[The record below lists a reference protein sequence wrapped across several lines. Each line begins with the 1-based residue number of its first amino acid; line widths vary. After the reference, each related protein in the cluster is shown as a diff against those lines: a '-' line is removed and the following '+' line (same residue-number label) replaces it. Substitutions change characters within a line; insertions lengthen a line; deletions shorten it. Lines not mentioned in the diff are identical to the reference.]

1 MTGRAGHLGAL
12 EIPAGYRVGPWI
24 AGRLLGAGAFGS
36 VYAAVRAVP
45 EPGLPGRAALKILPT
60 GTRTPRQLRH
70 LSELADRE
78 TEVLRRVRTPRLI
91 RMYEVLTVDDPGR
104 PELDG
109 ATVLVLEEAKGSLDA
124 LLARGVPAAGPAL
137 LAQVCEGLDQLH
149 RAGWVHG
156 DLKPGNV
163 LLMPD
168 GSARLGDFNM
178 AAELEG
184 THAYA
189 PAFATPDYTPPDLL
203 WSEVGERGMKI
214 RPTADIW
221 AFGVLAHVVLTGTL
235 PLPGGTP
242 AARRDAALRYARGD
256 EELRLS
262 PELPE
267 PWRDIV
273 RDCLARRH
281 EDRAGHTAASLWCR
295 AQEAAAG
302 RADWTYV
309 RPVPRD
315 LERRSPAPQ
324 TSAPQPSLPQTP
336 PSQTPIPQGPVPRS
350 AERGSEPRAPGPRRR
365 RRVLIAAGAAAL
377 TGLGVVWGSGL
388 LPLAGASAA
397 GYDRCRR
404 GAVCFFAE
412 ENGRGE
418 MCSWVDGDADWTDT
432 LGPCPWTARSAP
444 RSVYNNGFDLAEG
457 AAKVDVLYYAQAG
470 ERERLGCVEVRT
482 RANLTS
488 GDLPRSHAWVP
499 NC

>member
-1 MTGRAGHLGAL
+1 MTGRAGQRGTLAV
-12 EIPAGYRVGPWI
+12 PPGYRIGPWVV
-24 AGRLLGAGAFGS
+24 GHLLGAGAFGT
-36 VYAAVRAVP
+36 VYAARRAVP
-45 EPGLPGRAALKILPT
+45 EPGLPGRAALKLLPT

-78 TEVLRRVRTPRLI
+78 TEVLRRVCTPRLI
-91 RMYEVLTVDDPGR
+91 RMYEVLTLDDPGR

-124 LLARGVPAAGPAL
+124 LLADGVPPTGPTL

-168 GSARLGDFNM
+168 GTARLGDFNT

-203 WSEVGERGMKI
+203 WSEIGERGTKI

-221 AFGVLAHVVLTGTL
+221 AFGVLAHVVLTGSL
-235 PLPGGTP
+235 PLPGGTS
-242 AARRDAALRYARGD
+242 AARRDAALRYARGE

-273 RDCLARRH
+273 RDCLARSH
-281 EDRAGHTAASLWCR
+281 EDRSRHTAASLLSR
-295 AQEAAAG
+295 VEAAAAG
-302 RADWTYV
+302 RAA
-309 RPVPRD
+309 PR
-315 LERRSPAPQ
+315 
-324 TSAPQPSLPQTP
+324 
-336 PSQTPIPQGPVPRS
+336 
-350 AERGSEPRAPGPRRR
+350 RAPKGSRALGPRRR
-365 RRVLIAAGAAAL
+365 GRVVITAGTAAL
-377 TGLGVVWGSGL
+377 AVLGVVWGTGL
-388 LPLAGASAA
+388 LPLRGAADA

-412 ENGRGE
+412 EDGRGE
-418 MCSWVDGDADWTDT
+418 ICSWVDGDTDWSD
-432 LGPCPWTARSAP
+432 GQAPCPWAAHSGP

-457 AAKVDVLYYAQAG
+457 ATQVDVLYYAQPDR
-470 ERERLGCVEVRT
+470 RELLGCVKVRT
-482 RANLTS
+482 RTNLAGS
-488 GDLPRSHAWVP
+488 DRPRSHAWVP
-499 NC
+499 DC

>member
-12 EIPAGYRVGPWI
+12 TVPPGYRIGPWVV
-24 AGRLLGAGAFGS
+24 GHLLGAGAFGS
-36 VYAAVRAVP
+36 VYAALRAAP
-45 EPGLPGRAALKILPT
+45 EPGLPGRAALKVLPT

-70 LSELADRE
+70 LSELAARE
-78 TEVLRRVRTPRLI
+78 TEVLRRVCTPRLI
-91 RMYEVLTVDDPGR
+91 RMYEVLTVDDPGH

-124 LLARGVPAAGPAL
+124 LLADGVPAAGPAL

-168 GSARLGDFNM
+168 GTARLGDFNM

-184 THAYA
+184 THAYS

-221 AFGVLAHVVLTGTL
+221 AFGVLAHVVLTGSL
-235 PLPGGTP
+235 PLPGGTT
-242 AARRDAALRYARGD
+242 AARRDAALRYARGE

-281 EDRAGHTAASLWCR
+281 EDRAGHTAASLLHR
-295 AQEAAAG
+295 VEAAAAAAADGPG
-302 RADWTYV
+302 RGCAP
-309 RPVPRD
+309 PVARGGP
-315 LERRSPAPQ
+315 EPRSPVSRAPEQ
-324 TSAPQPSLPQTP
+324 GSPEPRSPQPR
-336 PSQTPIPQGPVPRS
+336 GP
-350 AERGSEPRAPGPRRR
+350 EPVGAGPRRR

-377 TGLGVVWGSGL
+377 AGLGAAWGSGL
-388 LPLAGASAA
+388 LGLGGDDEAK

-404 GAVCFFAE
+404 GAVCFFAKE
-412 ENGRGE
+412 DGQGE
-418 MCSWVDGDADWTDT
+418 MCSWVDGDADWNDG
-432 LGPCPWTARSAP
+432 LNPCPWTARSTP
-444 RSVYNNGFDLAEG
+444 RSVFNNGFDLAEG
-457 AAKVDVLYYAQAG
+457 ATQVDVLYYAQTDK
-470 ERERLGCVEVRT
+470 RELLGCVKVRT
-482 RANLTS
+482 RTNLAGT
-488 GDLPRSHAWVP
+488 DNPRSHSWVP

>member
-1 MTGRAGHLGAL
+1 MGAL
-12 EIPAGYRVGPWI
+12 AIPPGYRIGPWTT
-24 AGRLLGAGAFGS
+24 GRLLGTGAFGS
-36 VYAAVRAVP
+36 VYAALRAVP
-45 EPGLPGRAALKILPT
+45 EPGLPGRAALKVLPT

-78 TEVLRRVRTPRLI
+78 TDVLRRVRAPRLI

-109 ATVLVLEEAKGSLDA
+109 ATVLVLEEAQGSLDA
-124 LLARGVPAAGPAL
+124 LLADGVPPTGPAL

-168 GSARLGDFNM
+168 GTARLGDFNM

-184 THAYA
+184 THAYS

-221 AFGVLAHVVLTGTL
+221 AFGVLAHVVLTGSL
-235 PLPGGTP
+235 PLPGGTS
-242 AARRDAALRYARGD
+242 AARRDAALRYARGE

-281 EDRAGHTAASLWCR
+281 EERAGHTAASLLCR
-295 AQEAAAG
+295 ARAAATG
-302 RADWTYV
+302 QAVGPTYAP
-309 RPVPRD
+309 PVPRD
-315 LERRSPAPQ
+315 PVPRD
-324 TSAPQPSLPQTP
+324 
-336 PSQTPIPQGPVPRS
+336 PVPRS
-350 AERGSEPRAPGPRRR
+350 PVPRSPDVRLPGSRRR
-365 RRVLIAAGAAAL
+365 RRLLIAAGAAAL
-377 TGLGVVWGSGL
+377 AGLGAAWGSGL
-388 LPLAGASAA
+388 LPLGDAGAV

-404 GAVCFFAE
+404 GAVCFFTE
-412 ENGRGE
+412 RDGRGE
-418 MCSWVDGDADWTDT
+418 MCSWVDGDTDWTDA
-432 LGPCPWTARSAP
+432 LGPCPWAARGAP

-457 AAKVDVLYYAQAG
+457 AAKVDVLYYAQPAEG
-470 ERERLGCVEVRT
+470 ELLGCVKVRT
-482 RANLTS
+482 RTNLDAT
-488 GDLPRSHAWVP
+488 DRPRSHAWVP

>member
-1 MTGRAGHLGAL
+1 M
-12 EIPAGYRVGPWI
+12 
-24 AGRLLGAGAFGS
+24 
-36 VYAAVRAVP
+36 YAALRAVP
-45 EPGLPGRAALKILPT
+45 EPGLPERAALKVLPT

-78 TEVLRRVRTPRLI
+78 TEVLRRVCTPRLI

-109 ATVLVLEEAKGSLDA
+109 ATVLVLEEAAGSLDA
-124 LLARGVPAAGPAL
+124 LLAGDGAPAGGPAL

-163 LLMPD
+163 LLMAD
-168 GSARLGDFNM
+168 GTARLADFSM

-214 RPTADIW
+214 RPTADVW
-221 AFGVLAHVVLTGTL
+221 AFGVLAHVVLTGVL

-242 AARRDAALRYARGD
+242 AARRDAALRYARGE

-262 PELPE
+262 ARLPE
-267 PWRDIV
+267 AWRDIV
-273 RDCLARRH
+273 HDCLARRH
-281 EDRAGHTAASLWCR
+281 EDRVRHTAASLLCR
-295 AQEAAAG
+295 VESAAAG
-302 RADWTYV
+302 RAEG
-309 RPVPRD
+309 RLGALAGCPP
-315 LERRSPAPQ
+315 ESPPGSPAAGSGHRAADPEPA
-324 TSAPQPSLPQTP
+324 SPGPEPSVRREP
-336 PSQTPIPQGPVPRS
+336 
-350 AERGSEPRAPGPRRR
+350 GSEPYVPGPPGRRPGRLRRR
-365 RRVLIAAGAAAL
+365 LLIAAGTAVLAGLAAA
-377 TGLGVVWGSGL
+377 WGAGL
-388 LPLAGASAA
+388 LGPGGAAGPE

-412 ENGRGE
+412 ADGRGE
-418 MCSWVDGDADWTDT
+418 MCSWVDGDADWADG
-432 LGPCPWTARSAP
+432 LSPCPWTARAAP

-457 AAKVDVLYYAQAG
+457 ASQVDVLYYARPDRQ
-470 ERERLGCVEVRT
+470 EQLGCVKVRT
-482 RANLTS
+482 RANLAGADRS
-488 GDLPRSHAWVP
+488 PRSHAWVP
-499 NC
+499 SC

>member
-1 MTGRAGHLGAL
+1 MTGRAGRPGAL
-12 EIPAGYRVGPWI
+12 AVPRGYRVGPWV
-24 AGRLLGAGAFGS
+24 AGRLLGSGAFGS
-36 VYAAVRAVP
+36 VYAALRAVP
-45 EPGLPGRAALKILPT
+45 EPGLPGRAALKVLPT
-60 GTRTPRQLRH
+60 GTSTPRQLRH
-70 LSELADRE
+70 LGELAARE

-91 RMYEVLTVDDPGR
+91 RMYEVLTVDDPDR

-109 ATVLVLEEAKGSLDA
+109 ATVLVLEEAAGSLDT
-124 LLARGVPAAGPAL
+124 LLAGGVPPAGPVL

-189 PAFATPDYTPPDLL
+189 AAFATPDYTPPDLL
-203 WSEVGERGMKI
+203 WSEVGERGTKI

-242 AARRDAALRYARGD
+242 AARRDAALRYARGE

-262 PELPE
+262 PELPA

-273 RDCLARRH
+273 HDCLARRH
-281 EDRAGHTAASLWCR
+281 EDRVRHTAASLLCR
-295 AQEAAAG
+295 ARAAATA
-302 RADWTYV
+302 RAEGTYA
-309 RPVPRD
+309 PPAPRD
-315 LERRSPAPQ
+315 PV
-324 TSAPQPSLPQTP
+324 
-336 PSQTPIPQGPVPRS
+336 PQGPVPQDPVPQGPDAQGRGPRS
-350 AERGSEPRAPGPRRR
+350 PLPRRR
-365 RRVLIAAGAAAL
+365 RRALIAAAAAAGAL
-377 TGLGVVWGSGL
+377 AGLGVVWGSGL
-388 LPLAGASAA
+388 LPLAGDGTT

-404 GAVCFFAE
+404 GAVCFFARE
-412 ENGRGE
+412 DGRGE
-418 MCSWVDGDADWTDT
+418 MCSWVDGDTDWTDAPA
-432 LGPCPWTARSAP
+432 PCPWAASGAP

-457 AAKVDVLYYAQAG
+457 AAKVDVRYYGQAG
-470 ERERLGCVEVRT
+470 ERQLLGCVKVRT
-482 RANLTS
+482 RTNLGGGES
-488 GDLPRSHAWVP
+488 PRSHAWVP
-499 NC
+499 SC

>member
-1 MTGRAGHLGAL
+1 MTGRAGHLAAL
-12 EIPAGYRVGPWI
+12 TLPPGYRVGPWI

-36 VYAAVRAVP
+36 VYAALRAVP
-45 EPGLPGRAALKILPT
+45 EPGLPGRAALKVLPT

-70 LSELADRE
+70 LGELAARE

-109 ATVLVLEEAKGSLDA
+109 ATVLVLEEAERSLDA
-124 LLARGVPAAGPAL
+124 LLAGGVPAAGPEL

-168 GSARLGDFNM
+168 GTARLGDFNM
-178 AAELEG
+178 AAEMEG

-214 RPTADIW
+214 RPSADIW

-242 AARRDAALRYARGD
+242 AARRDAALRYAGGE

-273 RDCLARRH
+273 RDCLARGH
-281 EDRAGHTAASLWCR
+281 EDRARHTAESLLRR
-295 AQEAAAG
+295 AREAVEG
-302 RADWTYV
+302 RAGPAYARPAPGD
-309 RPVPRD
+309 PVPR
-315 LERRSPAPQ
+315 
-324 TSAPQPSLPQTP
+324 
-336 PSQTPIPQGPVPRS
+336 GPVPRGPGARS
-350 AERGSEPRAPGPRRR
+350 PVPRSPVQQGSEPDGSAPRAPGPRRG

-377 TGLGVVWGSGL
+377 AGLGIVWGSGVL
-388 LPLAGASAA
+388 SLGGAAAG

-404 GAVCFFAE
+404 GAVCFFAQE
-412 ENGRGE
+412 GGRGE
-418 MCSWVDGDADWTDT
+418 MCSWVDGDADWTDA
-432 LGPCPWTARSAP
+432 LGPCPWAASGAP
-444 RSVYNNGFDLAEG
+444 RSVYNNGFDHTEG
-457 AAKVDVLYYAQAG
+457 ATKVDVLYYGQAG
-470 ERERLGCVEVRT
+470 ERELLGCVKVGT
-482 RANLTS
+482 RA
-488 GDLPRSHAWVP
+488 DLAGADRPRSHAWVT

>member
-1 MTGRAGHLGAL
+1 MTGRAGQRGAL
-12 EIPAGYRVGPWI
+12 AVPPGYRIGPWVV
-24 AGRLLGAGAFGS
+24 GHLLGAGAFGS
-36 VYAAVRAVP
+36 VYAARRAVP
-45 EPGLPGRAALKILPT
+45 EPGLPGRAALKLLPT

-78 TEVLRRVRTPRLI
+78 TEVLRRVCTPRLI
-91 RMYEVLTVDDPGR
+91 RMYEVLTLDDPGR

-124 LLARGVPAAGPAL
+124 LLADGVPPAGPTL

-149 RAGWVHG
+149 GAGWVHG

-168 GSARLGDFNM
+168 GTARLGDFNT

-203 WSEVGERGMKI
+203 WSEIGERGTKI

-221 AFGVLAHVVLTGTL
+221 AFGVLAHVVLTGSL
-235 PLPGGTP
+235 PLPGGTS
-242 AARRDAALRYARGD
+242 AARRDAALRYASGE

-273 RDCLARRH
+273 RDCLARSH
-281 EDRAGHTAASLWCR
+281 EDRARHTAASLLSR
-295 AQEAAAG
+295 VEAAAAG
-302 RADWTYV
+302 RAA
-309 RPVPRD
+309 PR
-315 LERRSPAPQ
+315 
-324 TSAPQPSLPQTP
+324 
-336 PSQTPIPQGPVPRS
+336 
-350 AERGSEPRAPGPRRR
+350 RAPKGSRALGPRRR
-365 RRVLIAAGAAAL
+365 GRVVITAGTAAL
-377 TGLGVVWGSGL
+377 AVLGVVWGTGL
-388 LPLAGASAA
+388 LPLRGAADA

-412 ENGRGE
+412 EDGRGE
-418 MCSWVDGDADWTDT
+418 ICSWVDGDTDWSD
-432 LGPCPWTARSAP
+432 GQAPCPWAAHSGP

-457 AAKVDVLYYAQAG
+457 ATQVDVLYYAQPDR
-470 ERERLGCVEVRT
+470 RELLGCVKVRT
-482 RANLTS
+482 RTNLAGS
-488 GDLPRSHAWVP
+488 DRPRSHAWVP
-499 NC
+499 TC

>member
-1 MTGRAGHLGAL
+1 MTGREGHLGAL
-12 EIPAGYRVGPWI
+12 AIPPGYRVGPWI

-36 VYAAVRAVP
+36 VYAALRAVP
-45 EPGLPGRAALKILPT
+45 EPGLPDRAALKVLPT

-70 LSELADRE
+70 LSELAARE

-91 RMYEVLTVDDPGR
+91 RMYEVLTVDDPGC

-109 ATVLVLEEAKGSLDA
+109 ATVLVLEEAQGSLDA
-124 LLARGVPAAGPAL
+124 LLAGGVPAAGPAL

-168 GSARLGDFNM
+168 GTARLGDFNM

-184 THAYA
+184 THAYS

-242 AARRDAALRYARGD
+242 AARRDAALRYARGE

-262 PELPE
+262 PALPE

-273 RDCLARRH
+273 RDCLARGH
-281 EDRAGHTAASLWCR
+281 EVRAVHTAASLLCR
-295 AQEAAAG
+295 TEAAADRTG
-302 RADWTYV
+302 PTYAP
-309 RPVPRD
+309 PVPRD
-315 LERRSPAPQ
+315 PE
-324 TSAPQPSLPQTP
+324 P
-336 PSQTPIPQGPVPRS
+336 PGPEPRS
-350 AERGSEPRAPGPRRR
+350 SVRRKSEPTGSGPGLAERGGADRRLPGPRRR
-365 RRVLIAAGAAAL
+365 RRVLIAAGAASLAA
-377 TGLGVVWGSGL
+377 LGVVWGTGL
-388 LPLAGASAA
+388 LPVGGTGAA

-412 ENGRGE
+412 GEGRGA
-418 MCSWVDGDADWTDT
+418 MCSWVDGDADWTDA
-432 LGPCPWTARSAP
+432 LGPCPWSARDAP
-444 RSVYNNGFDLAEG
+444 RSVYNNGFGHDEG
-457 AAKVDVLYYAQAG
+457 ATRVDVLYYAQAG
-470 ERERLGCVEVRT
+470 VRELLGCVKVRT
-482 RANLTS
+482 RTNLPGT
-488 GDLPRSHAWVP
+488 DRPRSHAWVP

>member
-12 EIPAGYRVGPWI
+12 TIPPGYRVGPWI

-36 VYAAVRAVP
+36 VYAALRAVP
-45 EPGLPGRAALKILPT
+45 EHGQPGRAALKVLPT

-91 RMYEVLTVDDPGR
+91 RMYEVLTIDDPGR

-124 LLARGVPAAGPAL
+124 LLAGGVPPAGPAL

-168 GSARLGDFNM
+168 GTARLGDFNM

-184 THAYA
+184 THAYS

-242 AARRDAALRYARGD
+242 AARQDAALRYARGD

-281 EDRAGHTAASLWCR
+281 EDRAGHTAASLLCR

-302 RADWTYV
+302 RADPTYAP
-309 RPVPRD
+309 PVPRD
-315 LERRSPAPQ
+315 PEPRSPVPQ
-324 TSAPQPSLPQTP
+324 
-336 PSQTPIPQGPVPRS
+336 IPVP
-350 AERGSEPRAPGPRRR
+350 RGSEPSGAEPCGVDGGSEPRTPGPRRR

-377 TGLGVVWGSGL
+377 AGLGVVWGSGL
-388 LPLAGASAA
+388 LPLAGAGAA

-412 ENGRGE
+412 EDGRGE

-432 LGPCPWTARSAP
+432 LGPCPWTAGSVP
-444 RSVYNNGFDLAEG
+444 RSVYNNGFDLTEG
-457 AAKVDVLYYAQAG
+457 AAKVDVLYYAQAD
-470 ERERLGCVEVRT
+470 ERERLGCVKVHTRT
-482 RANLTS
+482 NLT
-488 GDLPRSHAWVP
+488 GVDRPRSHAWVP